1 MFGDVFIVHCKLIKN
16 NNKDQ
21 EKEAEQQNLQPVIN
35 TYQITKI
42 LTRKTQ
48 DLLVTIKYQSVKTT
62 SWFKIFNNKIDYI
75 LIQVF
80 KNISLWTI

>member
-1 MFGDVFIVHCKLIKN
+1 MFGDVFIVHCKLIK

-62 SWFKIFNNKIDYI
+62 S
-75 LIQVF
+75 
-80 KNISLWTI
+80 

>member
-21 EKEAEQQNLQPVIN
+21 EKEAEQQKLQPVIN

-48 DLLVTIKYQSVKTT
+48 YLLVTIKYQSVKTT
-62 SWFKIFNNKIDYI
+62 S
-75 LIQVF
+75 
-80 KNISLWTI
+80 